1 MKIRT
6 LYEIN
11 LFLIALSFLTRI
23 PSPQWLDYSPEFLNK
38 SSRYFPLAGLVIGLV
53 TALVF
58 LLANMVFP
66 QLVAVLLSMVASV
79 LLTGAFHEDGFAD
92 VCDGFGGGWE
102 SQQVLDIMKDSRLGT
117 YGTVGLGLL
126 LGLKASTLTVMAVE
140 SVALSMLIAHGW
152 SRLVAVSIIVQY
164 PYVRDADESKV
175 KPLANELSLKV
186 FLGVGVVSM
195 LPLCLWLG
203 VGQLLLLLVV
213 LLLFRCGFGRYLNKR
228 IGGYTGDCLGAV
240 QQVSE
245 VLIYLVLLASW

>member
-1 MKIRT
+1 MKSRP
-6 LYEIN
+6 LYELN
-11 LFLIALSFLTRI
+11 LFFIALSFLTRI
-23 PSPQWLDYSPEFLNK
+23 PSPQWVDYRPEFLNK
-38 SSRYFPLAGLVIGLV
+38 SSRYFPLSGLLIGLFAAV
-53 TALVF
+53 VF
-58 LLANMVFP
+58 LLADIIFP
-66 QLVAVLLSMVASV
+66 QLVAVLLSMIASV

-126 LGLKASTLTVMAVE
+126 LGLKASSLSVMAAE
-140 SVALSMLIAHGW
+140 SVAFSMLIAHGW
-152 SRLVAVSIIVQY
+152 SRLVAVSMIVQY

-175 KPLANELSLKV
+175 RPLANELSLKV

-213 LLLFRCGFGRYLNKR
+213 LLLFRSGFGRYLNKR

-245 VLIYLVLLASW
+245 VLIYLVLLACW